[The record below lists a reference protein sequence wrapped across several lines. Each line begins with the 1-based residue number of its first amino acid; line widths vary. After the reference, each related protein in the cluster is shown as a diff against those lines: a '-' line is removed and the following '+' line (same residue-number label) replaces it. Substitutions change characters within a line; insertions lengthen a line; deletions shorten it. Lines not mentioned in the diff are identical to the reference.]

1 MFSSF
6 SKFILQVDIV
16 LSCVV
21 LAVVE
26 KLIEKEFICPCNPD
40 NNLVFCGLV
49 SSSGIIIICLTML
62 IQFHHYTKLLK
73 KEKEENKEQAKDE
86 EKKKRRNMK
95 ICYACIVVLSCCISI
110 FTWLTLW
117 YSEGHYYL
125 CQKSDLDGVWTASD
139 SLKGMPTKWCEPDHS
154 NQTLHKEG
162 IIKSTKLFNYS
173 QRVSIGLFITLA
185 LLIVVYIVLLIYV
198 GWQNEEKDQ
207 QTENNAERMPL
218 NQQQS
223 DQSEGES
230 LRSPLPSPLPL
241 NQGTGGMQPDV
252 DCAVPEQQALE
263 AQQEGNGDWH
273 TEPSLETGVQN
284 PEGAS
289 EASQGTGGMQPDV
302 DCAARDV
309 SPSASPVAELQ
320 LEAASAVAVPEQ
332 QALEAQQEGNGD
344 WHTEPS
350 LETGVQNPEG
360 ASEASQ
366 GSGGM
371 QPDVDSA
378 ARDVSPSA
386 SPVAELQLEAA
397 SAVAVPE
404 QQALK
409 AQQEGNGDWHTEPS
423 LETGVQNPEGA
434 SEASLQPD
442 VDCAARDVSPSAS
455 PVAELQLEAAS
466 AVAVPEQQALEAQ
479 QEGNGDWHTEPSL
492 ETGVQNPEGAS
503 EVGMGDGAR

>member
-1 MFSSF
+1 
-6 SKFILQVDIV
+6 
-16 LSCVV
+16 
-21 LAVVE
+21 
-26 KLIEKEFICPCNPD
+26 
-40 NNLVFCGLV
+40 
-49 SSSGIIIICLTML
+49 
-62 IQFHHYTKLLK
+62 
-73 KEKEENKEQAKDE
+73 
-86 EKKKRRNMK
+86 
-95 ICYACIVVLSCCISI
+95 
-110 FTWLTLW
+110 
-117 YSEGHYYL
+117 
-125 CQKSDLDGVWTASD
+125 
-139 SLKGMPTKWCEPDHS
+139 MPTKWCEPDHS

>member
-1 MFSSF
+1 
-6 SKFILQVDIV
+6 
-16 LSCVV
+16 
-21 LAVVE
+21 
-26 KLIEKEFICPCNPD
+26 
-40 NNLVFCGLV
+40 
-49 SSSGIIIICLTML
+49 
-62 IQFHHYTKLLK
+62 
-73 KEKEENKEQAKDE
+73 
-86 EKKKRRNMK
+86 
-95 ICYACIVVLSCCISI
+95 
-110 FTWLTLW
+110 
-117 YSEGHYYL
+117 
-125 CQKSDLDGVWTASD
+125 
-139 SLKGMPTKWCEPDHS
+139 MPIH
-154 NQTLHKEG
+154 
-162 IIKSTKLFNYS
+162 LF

-230 LRSPLPSPLPL
+230 LRSPLPYPLPL
-241 NQGTGGMQPDV
+241 
-252 DCAVPEQQALE
+252 
-263 AQQEGNGDWH
+263 
-273 TEPSLETGVQN
+273 
-284 PEGAS
+284 
-289 EASQGTGGMQPDV
+289 SQGTGGMQPDV

-320 LEAASAVAVPEQ
+320 LEAASAVTAPEQ

-386 SPVAELQLEAA
+386 SPVAELQLEAESAVAVPEQQALEAQQEGNGDGHTEPSLETGVQNPEGASEASQGTGGMQPDVDCAARDVAPSASPVAELQLEAA

-404 QQALK
+404 QQALE

-434 SEASLQPD
+434 SEASQGTGGMQPD
-442 VDCAARDVSPSAS
+442 VDSAARDVSPSAS